1 MPIAESFAA
10 IVALIGQ
17 FRSEKGSQEQASYN
31 EFMEW
36 LTKINHEEIKELLL
50 LNTKATIGIK
60 AILNQDR
67 DTVLTQLERIDE
79 ALASFSSK
87 FDGFSDLAIAL
98 RPSSSL
104 SDQAISI
111 LVQFENAGASK
122 ALEMKIHGGCLY
134 QFLDG
139 PGGQIEV
146 HEQRFIEDDFEI
158 LVALGLLRHSRNS
171 KGSNLYSITRQGA
184 SLVSAV
190 SL

>member
-1 MPIAESFAA
+1 MPVAESFAA

-17 FRSEKGSQEQASYN
+17 FRSEKASQEQAGFG

-67 DTVLTQLERIDE
+67 NIVLDQLQRIDG

-87 FDGFSDLAIAL
+87 FEGFSDLATAL
-98 RPSSSL
+98 KPSSSL
-104 SDQAISI
+104 SKQAISI
-111 LVQFENAGASK
+111 LVQFEKSKASK
-122 ALEMKIHGGCLY
+122 ALEMKILGGCLY

-139 PGGQIEV
+139 EGGQIDID
-146 HEQRFIEDDFEI
+146 EQRFVEDDFKT
-158 LVALGLLRHSRNS
+158 LVELGLLRHDYNS
-171 KGSNLYSITRQGA
+171 KGSNLYIFTRQGA
-184 SLVSAV
+184 SLVSEL

>member
-1 MPIAESFAA
+1 MPVAESFAA

-17 FRSEKGSQEQASYN
+17 FRSEKASQEQAGFG

-36 LTKINHEEIKELLL
+36 LTKINHEEIKDLLL

-67 DTVLTQLERIDE
+67 NIVLDQLQRIDG

-87 FDGFSDLAIAL
+87 FDGFSDLATAL
-98 RPSSSL
+98 KPSSSL
-104 SDQAISI
+104 SKQAISI
-111 LVQFENAGASK
+111 LIQFENSKASK
-122 ALEMKIHGGCLY
+122 ALEMKMLGGCLY

-139 PGGQIEV
+139 EGGQIDID
-146 HEQRFIEDDFEI
+146 EQRFVEDDFKT
-158 LVALGLLRHSRNS
+158 LVELGLLRHDYNS
-171 KGSNLYSITRQGA
+171 KDSNLYIFTRQGA
-184 SLVSAV
+184 SLVSEV